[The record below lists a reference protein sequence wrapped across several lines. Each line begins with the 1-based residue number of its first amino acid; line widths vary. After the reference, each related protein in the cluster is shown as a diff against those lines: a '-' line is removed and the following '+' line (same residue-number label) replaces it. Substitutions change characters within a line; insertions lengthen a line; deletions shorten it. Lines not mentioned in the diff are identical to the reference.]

1 MLAVAG
7 YIRSSE
13 HPNRARKIS
22 YAPLLFSAVI
32 AGAGWIAVTPATAA
46 SLDLLGFNASN
57 VNATPVEKVGYWKRL
72 YRRYGYPPP
81 YAILSAGVPLLSAS
95 ARVRLRHPFMATNC
109 PRRRPPILHPCM
121 AMRLLHLPP
130 VETTHPQKAT
140 TATRRPQRE
149 TIRRP
154 TASTAIIPRMA
165 LRALSQ
171 NSCHLGLY

>member
-22 YAPLLFSAVI
+22 MRRLLFSAVI

-81 YAILSAGVPLLSAS
+81 YAYYLPAYRYYPPPPVYAYPPHVYGYQLPPPAS
-95 ARVRLRHPFMATNC
+95 AYS
-109 PRRRPPILHPCM
+109 
-121 AMRLLHLPP
+121 PP
-130 VETTHPQKAT
+130 VYGNEAPPPA
-140 TATRRPQRE
+140 ADGNYPSAE
-149 TIRRP
+149 GDYGDSP
-154 TASTAIIPRMA
+154 PAEGDYPPADGEYGDYPANGS
-165 LRALSQ
+165 
-171 NSCHLGLY
+171 

>member
-1 MLAVAG
+1 M
-7 YIRSSE
+7 R
-13 HPNRARKIS
+13 R
-22 YAPLLFSAVI
+22 LLFSAII

-72 YRRYGYPPP
+72 CL
-81 YAILSAGVPLLSAS
+81 LSAGVPLLSAS
-95 ARVRLRHPFMATNC
+95 ARVRLSATRLWLPTA

-130 VETTHPQKAT
+130 METTHPQKAT
-140 TATRRPQRE
+140 TATLRPQRE

>member
-1 MLAVAG
+1 M
-7 YIRSSE
+7 R
-13 HPNRARKIS
+13 R
-22 YAPLLFSAVI
+22 LLFSAVI

-81 YAILSAGVPLLSAS
+81 YAYYPATI
-95 ARVRLRHPFMATNC
+95 RLRPCTPIRHPFMATNC

-130 VETTHPQKAT
+130 METTHPQKAT
-140 TATRRPQRE
+140 TATLRPQRE

-154 TASTAIIPRMA
+154 TANTAIIRRMA